1 MATAK
6 KTTKKKT
13 GLIKCVACKGTGKAE
28 NVANVLP
35 CLQCNG
41 KGKVRV

>member
-6 KTTKKKT
+6 KTPKKT

-28 NVANVLP
+28 NVANVLKS
-35 CLQCNG
+35 LQCDG
-41 KGKVRV
+41 KGKVRA